1 MMKAVLLSF
10 FLKISLFWGAWPL
23 RFFSW
28 WIATGYF
35 FFRPSR
41 RRASIQLYQVIFPE
55 RSRWYYLFSAWR
67 QFHLF
72 AATYADR
79 AEIEA
84 LKGKAA
90 LVEGEERVIEAGKKG
105 TGGIILTSHLGSYE
119 IAARA
124 FQRQGFKHL
133 IIMGEKEAKNVPRDQ
148 REALKARGVEI
159 QVATG
164 QEGSLLEGLEMIKFI
179 REGGFVSLAGDL
191 VWTDP
196 RSRLPV
202 KIFGREAGLPA
213 GPHLLAH
220 VSGAPLFTLFCFR
233 VKRGEYRITIS
244 PGRLIKASSRSERNK
259 AIQASAQF
267 YAADLEEAV
276 RQHPFQWY
284 IFEPFFR
291 SSPLEGGKNDSD
303 SLSGNL
309 NKSPKRV

>member
-1 MMKAVLLSF
+1 MMKGVLLRF
-10 FLKISLFWGAWPL
+10 FLKTSLFWGAWPL

-28 WIATGYF
+28 WVATGYF
-35 FFRPSR
+35 FFRPTR
-41 RRASIQLYQVIFPE
+41 RRASTQLYRVIFPE
-55 RSRWYYLFSAWR
+55 RSRWYYLYCAWR
-67 QFHLF
+67 QFHFF

-79 AEIEA
+79 VEIEA

-90 LVEGEERVIEAGKKG
+90 SGQGEEGIIEAGKRG
-105 TGGIILTSHLGSYE
+105 TGGIILISHLGSYE

-133 IIMGEKEAKNVPRDQ
+133 IIMGEKEAKHVSREQ
-148 REALKARGVEI
+148 REALKARGVHI

-164 QEGSLLEGLEMIKFI
+164 QEGSMLEGLEMIKFI

-202 KIFGREAGLPA
+202 KIFGRQADLPA

-233 VKRGEYRITIS
+233 VKRGEYRISIS
-244 PGRLIKASSRSERNK
+244 PGRLVKASSRSERNK
-259 AIQASAQF
+259 AIQASAQI
-267 YAADLEEAV
+267 YAAELEEAV
-276 RQHPFQWY
+276 RQYPFQWY
-284 IFEPFFR
+284 IFEPLF
-291 SSPLEGGKNDSD
+291 SSGPLEERKKDSG
-303 SLSGNL
+303 SS
-309 NKSPKRV
+309 S